1 MATWAKGIDFK
12 NSANTARIGGIGVYG
27 TDTTSEKI
35 YIGLGAEPWSNTGLQ
50 LTTSAINFKGNKIYH
65 AGDKPTP
72 AEIGAATSSHT
83 HNYAGS
89 SSAGGSANSAVKLA
103 TTRKLTI
110 GSTGKS
116 FDGSADVNWSLSEI
130 GAAAASHSH
139 NYLPLSGGAVT
150 SSNFGPLVIKRSG
163 STNAAS
169 IVFSNDNGTLGSI
182 GMTASKNGGLI
193 RWTDDT
199 ASNYTILDTGNYKS
213 FVTPASIGA
222 AASSHSHS
230 YLPLSGGTLT
240 GAITIKGSNKNL
252 VIGAGSSDVYINNSA
267 SGKYIQMR
275 DDGGLTYSG
284 NKIYHAGDKP
294 TLSELGAAAASHN
307 HDVLISAG
315 SRIASADIAAKGDRG
330 LRMYLAT
337 SSMTTGKPAAD
348 GYILNFD
355 WDTTAGWSSQM
366 YIKNSNSPIMQIR
379 GMNAGTWGSWYTLYS
394 TNNKP
399 TPAEIGAAAASHSHS
414 YIPLSGSTGVT
425 GTLRSNSEIQTT
437 SQNAFRAVSGNYG
450 FFIRNDG
457 LYTWFM
463 LTNSGDQYGNWNS
476 LRPIS
481 INNST
486 GLVTFGNGLKGT
498 LDGNASTATT
508 LQNAR
513 TINDVSFNGSSNI
526 TIPLKTFVSNVSN
539 DNTKN
544 YHRILSSGVVTGSY
558 ADKTIILMGSGN
570 YSGGPFGIFKVILRT
585 NASGSNSTCNI
596 EWMVRKGFGLDSI
609 VCNMINTYGSTVAD
623 IFYKC
628 AGTYAAIN
636 WTVLFENNGRGG
648 SYNNGSWTKYTT
660 NASGTE
666 AYTETEMKA
675 LRSYTSTLAQGS
687 DTTVVNSANKLASR
701 RTLTIGSTGK
711 SFDGTSNVSWSL
723 SEIGAA
729 SSSHTH
735 NYAGSSSAGGA
746 ANSANTLATARTIN
760 GTSFN
765 GSANITT
772 ANWGTARTITI
783 GSTGK
788 SVNGSGNVSWS
799 LSEIGAAAASHSHS
813 YLPLSGG
820 TLTGTM
826 SSSVS
831 SGTHLAANKG
841 AAVINATASGTGY
854 NMLAKANSTN
864 GVWTMGSW
872 GTNFCFFYTANSVIS
887 AGTNGFTK
895 QLTLLNESGNSSF
908 PGTVSASSFSGSLS
922 GNASTATTLQTARTI
937 NGTSFNGSGNITT
950 ANWGTARTIT
960 VGSTAKSVNGSANI
974 GWTLAEIGAVPS
986 YTGGSTTIH
995 ADSDASSTS
1004 EYLLLKAGH
1013 NELKIAS
1020 SAGGTTVTK
1029 GQDKLTFNG
1038 NIVYHAGRK
1047 PTASE
1052 IGAAASSH
1060 SHSYLPLSGG
1070 TITSNGFTIKTT
1082 TTTDSSGYITF
1093 QDTSGKRRAY
1103 ITSNSGS
1110 SGIKIHTYDSAG
1122 TWKSNFVIE
1131 EDGSVHIGNGY
1142 LKAISE
1148 IWGRESSINLNIKK
1162 GTGFQGGARFNWTG
1176 ATTIGAPRFQMI
1188 PMDSYDL
1195 RVGSPENPIHVVYG
1209 RVGYVTT
1216 SDREAKTNI
1225 HYIDDMQPLGLTNK
1239 TSVDEVKTLTK
1250 DDFYNFFKD
1259 EIRFASYDFK
1269 EANLENL
1276 ETNLGFM
1283 AQDIADTKVGSKIVI
1298 PPREKIEYY
1307 HEDGTIT
1314 EEKVDNGMYSF
1325 STTNFA
1331 SATAIALQKAI
1342 EKIEILENQIALL
1355 NEKLGL

>member
-12 NSANTARIGGIGVYG
+12 NSGNTARIGGIGVYG
-27 TDTTSEKI
+27 TDTASEKI
-35 YIGLGAEPWSNTGLQ
+35 YIGLGTEPWSNAGLQ
-50 LTTSAINFKGNKIYH
+50 LTTTAINFKGNKIYH
-65 AGDKPTP
+65 AGDKPTLS
-72 AEIGAATSSHT
+72 ELGAAASSHT

-89 SSAGGSANSAVKLA
+89 SSAGGAANTAVKLGTA
-103 TTRKLTI
+103 RTLTI
-110 GSTGKS
+110 GSTGKT
-116 FDGSADVNWSLSEI
+116 FDGSANVSWSLTEI

-139 NYLPLSGGAVT
+139 SYLPLSGGTVSG
-150 SSNFGPLVIKRSG
+150 SSFGPLVIKRSD
-163 STNAAS
+163 STNAAA
-169 IVFSNDNGTLGSI
+169 IVFSNTNGTLGSI

-199 ASNYTILDTGNYKS
+199 SSNYTILDTGNYKS

-252 VIGAGSSDVYINNSA
+252 VIGTGTSDVYINNSA

-315 SRIASADIAAKGDRG
+315 GRIASADIAAKGDRG

-399 TPAEIGAAAASHSHS
+399 TPAEIGAAASSHTHS

-437 SQNAFRAVSGNYG
+437 SMNAFRAVAGNYG
-450 FFIRNDG
+450 FFVRNDG
-457 LYTWFM
+457 SNTWFM
-463 LTNSGDQYGNWNS
+463 LTNSGDQYGSYNS
-476 LRPIS
+476 LRPMN

-498 LDGNASTATT
+498 LDGNASTATKLATSRTIALSGDASGSASFDGSANATISATVRKICFVGSDTEGTSGWYKVASQTMSGYGDTNITFMVTSTYGNYNTGILQLQMRSDSTVISCKRLAWLSRMGLSTSHYIIVINGMSWT
-508 LQNAR
+508 LYAYQPLTRYGRLAFEVLSESGINGKNSGFTLYNSNTKETTAPTATVTSSDAATVNSANLLTTAR
-513 TINDVSFNGSSNI
+513 TINGTSFNGGSNI
-526 TIPLKTFVSNVSN
+526 TTANWG
-539 DNTKN
+539 TA
-544 YHRILSSGVVTGSY
+544 R
-558 ADKTIILMGSGN
+558 TI
-570 YSGGPFGIFKVILRT
+570 
-585 NASGSNSTCNI
+585 
-596 EWMVRKGFGLDSI
+596 
-609 VCNMINTYGSTVAD
+609 
-623 IFYKC
+623 
-628 AGTYAAIN
+628 
-636 WTVLFENNGRGG
+636 
-648 SYNNGSWTKYTT
+648 
-660 NASGTE
+660 
-666 AYTETEMKA
+666 
-675 LRSYTSTLAQGS
+675 
-687 DTTVVNSANKLASR
+687 
-701 RTLTIGSTGK
+701 TIGSTGK
-711 SFDGTSNVSWSL
+711 SVNGSANVSWSL

-729 SSSHTH
+729 ASSHTH

-799 LSEIGAAAASHSHS
+799 LSEIGAAAASHSHNYLALKGTNTITSTTNDTTSNWGAQGNSVHWYNTAGYLTNQPSQYGYLLNIGTGSEVHQLWMTQASGNLAHRGGNGSGWSGTWKVILDSSNYSS
-813 YLPLSGG
+813 YAAAASHTHNYAG
-820 TLTGTM
+820 
-826 SSSVS
+826 SSSA
-831 SGTHLAANKG
+831 GGAANS
-841 AAVINATASGTGY
+841 ATV
-854 NMLAKANSTN
+854 LA
-864 GVWTMGSW
+864 
-872 GTNFCFFYTANSVIS
+872 
-887 AGTNGFTK
+887 
-895 QLTLLNESGNSSF
+895 
-908 PGTVSASSFSGSLS
+908 
-922 GNASTATTLQTARTI
+922 TARTI
-937 NGTSFNGSGNITT
+937 NGTSFNGSANITT

-986 YTGGSTTIH
+986 YTGSSTTIH

-1047 PTASE
+1047 PTPADISAVAYDYSGE
-1052 IGAAASSH
+1052 HLDYAHPRIFVPGKEWLRA
-1060 SHSYLPLSGG
+1060 PSGG
-1070 TITSNGFTIKTT
+1070 LVPYKHQ
-1082 TTTDSSGYITF
+1082 SGYLGLANKAWYDFHTVHINSKPIGGSDGRWWNIMPVVSPDGVVEVGRVIDFHDANTHVG
-1093 QDTSGKRRAY
+1093 DYTYRLHANGGTLYHSGSLAQMSDRTLKENIAY
-1103 ITSNSGS
+1103 IDEKPGLLSKDRKDNS
-1110 SGIKIHTYDSAG
+1110 T
-1122 TWKSNFVIE
+1122 
-1131 EDGSVHIGNGY
+1131 
-1142 LKAISE
+1142 
-1148 IWGRESSINLNIKK
+1148 
-1162 GTGFQGGARFNWTG
+1162 
-1176 ATTIGAPRFQMI
+1176 P
-1188 PMDSYDL
+1188 
-1195 RVGSPENPIHVVYG
+1195 
-1209 RVGYVTT
+1209 
-1216 SDREAKTNI
+1216 
-1225 HYIDDMQPLGLTNK
+1225 
-1239 TSVDEVKTLTK
+1239 
-1250 DDFYNFFKD
+1250 FKD
-1259 EIRFASYDFK
+1259 FIKDFRFATFNYK
-1269 EANLENL
+1269 EDVNKDINF
-1276 ETNLGFM
+1276 GFI
-1283 AQDIADTKVGSKIVI
+1283 AQDIKDSDVGKLML
-1298 PPREKIEYY
+1298 RNYEKENIDKE
-1307 HEDGTIT
+1307 TST
-1314 EEKVDNGMYSF
+1314 VRSVDNVLAFDVSSYI
-1325 STTNFA
+1325 TIVA
-1331 SATAIALQKAI
+1331 KALQ
-1342 EKIEILENQIALL
+1342 EEIKSRDEEITQLKEELALMK
-1355 NEKLGL
+1355 EKLGLE

>member
-1 MATWAKGIDFK
+1 MATWARGVDFK
-12 NSANTARIGGIGVYG
+12 NSTNTTRVGGIGIYG
-27 TDTTSEKI
+27 TDTTTNKL
-35 YIGLGAEPWSNTGLQ
+35 YIGLGAEPWNNAGLQ
-50 LTTSAINFKGNKIYH
+50 LTSSAINFKGNKIYH
-65 AGDKPTP
+65 AGDKPT
-72 AEIGAATSSHT
+72 A
-83 HNYAGS
+83 
-89 SSAGGSANSAVKLA
+89 
-103 TTRKLTI
+103 
-110 GSTGKS
+110 
-116 FDGSADVNWSLSEI
+116 SEI

-163 STNAAS
+163 STNAS
-169 IVFSNDNGTLGSI
+169 TIVFSNDNGTLGSI

-199 ASNYTILDTGNYKS
+199 ASSYTILDTGNYKS

-222 AASSHSHS
+222 AA
-230 YLPLSGGTLT
+230 
-240 GAITIKGSNKNL
+240 
-252 VIGAGSSDVYINNSA
+252 
-267 SGKYIQMR
+267 
-275 DDGGLTYSG
+275 
-284 NKIYHAGDKP
+284 
-294 TLSELGAAAASHN
+294 ASHN

-315 SRIASADIAAKGDRG
+315 GRIASADIAAKGDRG

-337 SSMTTGKPAAD
+337 QSMTTGKPASD
-348 GYILNFD
+348 GFILNFD

-399 TPAEIGAAAASHSHS
+399 TPAEIGAAASSHTHS

-437 SQNAFRAVSGNYG
+437 SLNAFRAVGGNYG

-457 LYTWFM
+457 ANTWFL
-463 LTNSGDQYGNWNS
+463 LTNSGNQYGSYNS
-476 LRPIS
+476 LRPLS

-486 GLVTFGNGLKGT
+486 GVVTFGNGLKGT

-513 TINDVSFNGSSNI
+513 TINDVNFNGSSNI
-526 TIPLKTFVSNVSN
+526 TIPLKTFVSNVGN

-570 YSGGPFGIFKVILRT
+570 YSGGPFGIVKIILRT
-585 NASGSNSTCNI
+585 NASGSNSNCNI
-596 EWMVRKGFGLDSI
+596 DWMVRKGFGLDSI

-628 AGTYAAIN
+628 AGAYAAIN

-648 SYNNGSWTKYTT
+648 SYNNGSWTKYST

-735 NYAGSSSAGGA
+735 NYAAAKSAGGGA
-746 ANSANTLATARTIN
+746 LEVIPVQDTANKVYLTGILDFNSAKIRASTPYMAGGTITATTFVGALNGNATTATTLATARTIN

-772 ANWGTARTITI
+772 ANWGTARTIT
-783 GSTGK
+783 
-788 SVNGSGNVSWS
+788 
-799 LSEIGAAAASHSHS
+799 
-813 YLPLSGG
+813 
-820 TLTGTM
+820 
-826 SSSVS
+826 
-831 SGTHLAANKG
+831 
-841 AAVINATASGTGY
+841 
-854 NMLAKANSTN
+854 
-864 GVWTMGSW
+864 
-872 GTNFCFFYTANSVIS
+872 
-887 AGTNGFTK
+887 
-895 QLTLLNESGNSSF
+895 
-908 PGTVSASSFSGSLS
+908 
-922 GNASTATTLQTARTI
+922 
-937 NGTSFNGSGNITT
+937 
-950 ANWGTARTIT
+950 
-960 VGSTAKSVNGSANI
+960 VGSTSKSVNGSANI
-974 GWTLAEIGAVPS
+974 GWTLTEIGAVPS
-986 YTGGSTTIH
+986 YSGSSTTIH

-1052 IGAAASSH
+1052 IGAVAFDYSGEH
-1060 SHSYLPLSGG
+1060 SNNTHPRIFVPGKEWLRAPSGG
-1070 TITSNGFTIKTT
+1070 
-1082 TTTDSSGYITF
+1082 
-1093 QDTSGKRRAY
+1093 
-1103 ITSNSGS
+1103 
-1110 SGIKIHTYDSAG
+1110 
-1122 TWKSNFVIE
+1122 FVPFK
-1131 EDGSVHIGNGY
+1131 HQNGY
-1142 LKAISE
+1142 LGLANKA
-1148 IWGRESSINLNIKK
+1148 W
-1162 GTGFQGGARFNWTG
+1162 
-1176 ATTIGAPRFQMI
+1176 
-1188 PMDSYDL
+1188 YDL
-1195 RVGSPENPIHVVYG
+1195 HTVHINSKPIGGFDGRWWDIMPVVTPDGVVEVG
-1209 RVGYVTT
+1209 RVI
-1216 SDREAKTNI
+1216 DFHDAKTHVGDYTYRLHADGGTLYHSGVLAQMSDKSLKENI
-1225 HYIDDMQPLGLTNK
+1225 QYIDDRPALLSEGNDSPTP
-1239 TSVDEVKTLTK
+1239 
-1250 DDFYNFFKD
+1250 FKD
-1259 EIRFASYDFK
+1259 FIKEFKFATFNYVDDK
-1269 EANLENL
+1269 NKD
-1276 ETNLGFM
+1276 TNFGFI
-1283 AQDIADTKVGSKIVI
+1283 AQDIKDSEVGKLMLRNYKKENIDKKTSTVKSIDDVLAFDISSYITIVGKALQEEIKVRDEEITELKRELREIK
-1298 PPREKIEYY
+1298 EKI
-1307 HEDGTIT
+1307 GI
-1314 EEKVDNGMYSF
+1314 
-1325 STTNFA
+1325 
-1331 SATAIALQKAI
+1331 
-1342 EKIEILENQIALL
+1342 
-1355 NEKLGL
+1355 